1 MFSKEVYVNRR
12 ARLLQLM
19 GNDGV
24 VLFLGNSEASCNYP
38 SNTYRF
44 RQDSTFRYFFGLED
58 PDFAAVI
65 DLESGNETVFGN
77 DVTMDDIIWMGPQPT
92 VAEKASSVGVSCS
105 KPFSD
110 LGKVL
115 SDALK
120 SGRRIHFLPPYRSVN
135 KILLNELLGIPFAEM
150 KAGASEKLI
159 KACVSLR
166 EIKEECEIAEI
177 DHACNIGYAMHMT
190 VMQMAKLGMR
200 EQELVGVMEGISISE
215 GLMPSFPIILSQ
227 RGETLH
233 NHNHNLDLEDGRML
247 LIDAGAEANSGYASD
262 FTRTFPSSGKF
273 TQRQKDIYM
282 IVATA
287 NQLGVDMSA
296 PGLTYREVH
305 LACSKVLAQGLINL
319 GLMKGNADDAVA
331 AGAHALFMPHGLGHQ
346 MGLDVHDMEDYGE
359 NFVGYDDKISRSSQF
374 GLASLRMGKELRP
387 GHVVTV
393 EPGCYFIP
401 ALIEKWKSEGTCR
414 DFINFDR
421 LKDFYDFGGIRIED
435 DILITQSG
443 ARLLGNRRLP
453 NTPDSVEEAMNR

>member
-190 VMQMAKLGMR
+190 VMRMAKLGMR

-273 TQRQKDIYM
+273 TQRQKDIYT

-453 NTPDSVEEAMNR
+453 NTPDSVKEAMNR